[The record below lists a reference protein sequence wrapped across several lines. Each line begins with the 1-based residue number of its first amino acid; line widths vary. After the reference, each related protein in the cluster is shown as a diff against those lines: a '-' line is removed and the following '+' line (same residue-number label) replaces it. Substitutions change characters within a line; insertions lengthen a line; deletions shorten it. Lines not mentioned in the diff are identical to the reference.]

1 MAEEIKKEA
10 VAAAEIKKGV
20 ELLSVNTVVP
30 SVYLTGQYSS
40 SAEAKA
46 NELTALMKKLVAS
59 GIWDSAT
66 TAAKMG
72 VPAGT
77 FIIVDSRETPETD
90 FTVEVVPYIPSQDV
104 AIPAE
109 REAPKQA

>member
-1 MAEEIKKEA
+1 MAEEIKAEA
-10 VAAAEIKKGV
+10 VAAEVKKGV

-46 NELTALMKKLVAS
+46 NELTVLMQKLLAS
-59 GIWDSAT
+59 GIYPSVIE
-66 TAAKMG
+66 AAQKG

-77 FIIVDSRETPETD
+77 FVIIDDPKT
-90 FTVEVVPYIPSQDV
+90 
-104 AIPAE
+104 PAE
-109 REAPKQA
+109 EFAVQIVPRIFKKKGNAEAIAVAPRA

>member
-1 MAEEIKKEA
+1 MAEEIKAEA
-10 VAAAEIKKGV
+10 VATEVKKGV

-46 NELTALMKKLVAS
+46 NELTALMQKLVAS
-59 GIWDSAT
+59 GIWESAVD
-66 TAAKMG
+66 AAKRG

-77 FIIVDSRETPETD
+77 FIIVDSKETPETD
-90 FTVEVVPYIPSQDV
+90 FKVEVVPYIQ
-104 AIPAE
+104 E
-109 REAPKQA
+109 RNTNNEVVEAPKQA